1 MNDNNIE
8 TKLNE
13 LLKMK
18 DDLDELKSQ
27 RKQQETID
35 DFEKKQITLKR
46 YFYIWLAVCVI
57 IMLAGI
63 AGIEQNSEQ
72 HKLNALFI
80 ALVGLNGTL
89 LMKLWYFIKLS
100 NLTVLQELKQLR
112 IQLAGQTPPKE

>member
-100 NLTVLQELKQLR
+100 NLTVMQELKQLR